1 MKKFKLTALL
11 LLSLGLTACGG
22 GSGGGDSTASTDNV
36 TDNVGGL
43 DNVIDLDRC
52 IEQALFNG
60 ATTGAEA
67 LNICMG
73 GDGSPSTDGGDIATP
88 KYQSVLVKG
97 MGMDSADKILS
108 RAVSPH
114 SPVTTA
120 LMICDN
126 SVVTSNR
133 FDNAMIEKSSVL
145 NEWRGDKQYAG
156 YYKVSVDGRD
166 DNCLVQAT
174 DYIYSFPQGF
184 YMEATNTIYRKGKV
198 AHIDMISTLAMAR
211 LMDTRSYTIIEDILE
226 GQDRTRYGG
235 FDVSMHKGN
244 FDQYRTE
251 LPSNEDYETAEKAI
265 IDEIKV
271 TPQYAEAAGVI
282 DGIIADTPSTDELL
296 DAYNNVAERAKLLAA
311 LHGIIEDCKIE
322 HGYSATCSTEN
333 IITMYSEGNDFKT
346 AFGL

>member
-1 MKKFKLTALL
+1 MKKIKLTALL

-22 GSGGGDSTASTDNV
+22 GSGGDSTASTDNV
-36 TDNVGGL
+36 TDNVGGV
-43 DNVIDLDRC
+43 DNAIDLDRC
-52 IEQALFNG
+52 IEQALLNG

-73 GDGSPSTDGGDIATP
+73 GNGNPSTGGGDIATP

-108 RAVSPH
+108 GAVSQH
-114 SPVTTA
+114 SPVITA

-126 SVVTSNR
+126 SVVTTNR
-133 FDNAMIEKSSVL
+133 FDNAMIEKSSIS

-156 YYKVSVDGRD
+156 HYKVSVDGRD

-174 DYIYSFPQGF
+174 NYIYSIPQGF

-211 LMDTRSYTIIEDILE
+211 LMGTRSYTIIEDILE
-226 GQDRTRYGG
+226 GQDRERHGG
-235 FDVSMHKGN
+235 FNVNMHKGH

-251 LPSNEDYETAEKAI
+251 LPSNEAYEAAEKAI
-265 IDEIKV
+265 IDEIKA
-271 TPQYAEAAGVI
+271 TSQYAEAAGVI
-282 DGIIADTPSTDELL
+282 DGIIADTPSTHELL

-311 LHGIIEDCKIE
+311 LHKIIQDC
-322 HGYSATCSTEN
+322 GYTCSNDNT
-333 IITMYSEGNDFKT
+333 IILYSEGNDFKT
-346 AFGL
+346 TFSL

>member
-22 GSGGGDSTASTDNV
+22 GSGGSDSTASTN
-36 TDNVGGL
+36 NEGGL
-43 DNVIDLDRC
+43 DEVMDLDRC

-67 LNICMG
+67 LSICTG
-73 GDGSPSTDGGDIATP
+73 VNDNPSTDGGDIATP

-97 MGMDSADKILS
+97 IRMKPATEILNYNITS
-108 RAVSPH
+108 NSII
-114 SPVTTA
+114 TA

-126 SVVTSNR
+126 SVVTPNT
-133 FDNAMIEKSSVL
+133 FDNNEIKKSSIL

-174 DYIYSFPQGF
+174 NYNSSFPQGF
-184 YMEATNTIYRKGKV
+184 YSEETNTIYRKGKV

-211 LMDTRSYTIIEDILE
+211 EMGTRSYTIIEDILE
-226 GQDRTRYGG
+226 GQDRSRHIFPYG
-235 FDVSMHKGN
+235 MNKGH
-244 FDQYRTE
+244 FEQYRTE
-251 LPSNEDYETAEKAI
+251 LPSNESYEAAEKAI
-265 IDEIKV
+265 IDEIKA

-282 DGIIADTPSTDELL
+282 DGIIADIFSTDELL
-296 DAYNNVAERAKLLAA
+296 DAYNNLAERAKLLAA
-311 LHGIIEDCKIE
+311 LYEIKEGCGEKHGV
-322 HGYSATCSTEN
+322 YSDTCSTGN
-333 IITMYSEGNDFKT
+333 IITLYSEGNDLKT
-346 AFGL
+346 AFSL